1 VAASPVHQVHPH
13 LQNQLLLHVAAA
25 LVADAIA
32 ATTVMAMQMATCLD
46 MAMAMAIRLVTVV
59 TMNLTVSPG
68 KMSAKPAE
76 VSKVAGNQVMFVMRM
91 ATCKSAA
98 RNSQHTQVTTTAT
111 AVSMKLAA
119 AHLEQSSRSV
129 NCGSMCVVTSLAI
142 VSK

>member
-1 VAASPVHQVHPH
+1 M
-13 LQNQLLLHVAAA
+13 LLHVAAA

-32 ATTVMAMQMATCLD
+32 ANTVMAMDMARGLD
-46 MAMAMAIRLVTVV
+46 MAMALAMAMAIWLVTVV

-68 KMSAKPAE
+68 KMLTKPAA

-91 ATCKSAA
+91 AAICKRAA

-111 AVSMKLAA
+111 AVPMTLAA
-119 AHLEQSSRSV
+119 SHLIKSSQSV